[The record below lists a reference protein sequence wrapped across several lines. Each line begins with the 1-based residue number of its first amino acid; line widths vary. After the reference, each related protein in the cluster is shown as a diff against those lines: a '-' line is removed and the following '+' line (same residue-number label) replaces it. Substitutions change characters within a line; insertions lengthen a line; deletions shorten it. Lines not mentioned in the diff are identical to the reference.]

1 MMYLSSNLLLLSFF
15 LLLNLL
21 IIFFHEDISKIY
33 NTYDIPDKVRKIHKK
48 PIPLTGGLIV
58 FINLF
63 LSFFFQNFFTEERF
77 FFNSEINIIFLIS
90 VLIFLLGSLDDK
102 FYLRPGLKLF
112 IKTLIILLF
121 IILFPNIIISN
132 IKFSFFEFGFNINYY
147 YSLPLTILCF
157 LLFINA
163 FNMFDGIDLQSG
175 SYSLIIIL
183 YFFFKGLITD
193 YLFVIFLSI
202 VVFLYFN
209 KKNKSFMGDAG
220 TYLLS
225 FTFGYYFIK
234 FYNSHLI
241 TSVDEVF
248 ILMLLPGV
256 DMLRLFI
263 TRILAKKHP
272 FSADRNH
279 LHHLLLTKYGY
290 LKTIFIL
297 NLFLLMC
304 LSSIFYFKNYFYT
317 ILFFLFI
324 YLLLYIACKK
334 LNSFF

>member
-1 MMYLSSNLLLLSFF
+1 
-15 LLLNLL
+15 
-21 IIFFHEDISKIY
+21 
-33 NTYDIPDKVRKIHKK
+33 
-48 PIPLTGGLIV
+48 
-58 FINLF
+58 
-63 LSFFFQNFFTEERF
+63 
-77 FFNSEINIIFLIS
+77 
-90 VLIFLLGSLDDK
+90 
-102 FYLRPGLKLF
+102 
-112 IKTLIILLF
+112 
-121 IILFPNIIISN
+121 
-132 IKFSFFEFGFNINYY
+132 
-147 YSLPLTILCF
+147 
-157 LLFINA
+157 
-163 FNMFDGIDLQSG
+163 
-175 SYSLIIIL
+175 
-183 YFFFKGLITD
+183 
-193 YLFVIFLSI
+193 
-202 VVFLYFN
+202 
-209 KKNKSFMGDAG
+209 MGDAG

-290 LKTIFIL
+290 LKTILIL

-304 LSSIFYFKNYFYT
+304 LTSIFYLKNYFYT

-324 YLLLYIACKK
+324 YLLLLFACKK